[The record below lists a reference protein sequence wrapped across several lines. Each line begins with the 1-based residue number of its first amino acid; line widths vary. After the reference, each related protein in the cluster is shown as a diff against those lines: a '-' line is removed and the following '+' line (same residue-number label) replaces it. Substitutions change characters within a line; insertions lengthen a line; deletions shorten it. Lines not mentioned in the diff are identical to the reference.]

1 MQAFLASLA
10 RELRYLRHNPPE
22 LFAATALPLLLLA
35 LTAWLFSAGVPRGLP
50 IALVDG
56 DRSPQ
61 SRALA
66 RGLAAAPG
74 IAVVAQPDDLESGWS
89 LLRRLEAYAL
99 VHVPH
104 GTRDTLARGGTA
116 TVFGYYNAAWQ
127 TPGESAYR
135 EIQAVVQ
142 ALGAELA
149 SSEVAQALGPGRV
162 RPPPVEVQ
170 RTVLYNAAGSYEQYL
185 GLLVHGAM
193 LHLLLCLCAIAA
205 VGRELRDGTAPAWLE
220 ACGDRPLAALLGT
233 PVLHGFI
240 TGAALVIATCVDQ
253 ANVIACQVSE
263 TLGLP
268 HPYSYETAAT
278 IANKGLMKARLI
290 AHGMP
295 TARFV
300 HVRNA
305 DAPDIGE
312 LRFPLVVKPA
322 DSNGSAGVRR
332 ADTPEQLTEYLRLAI
347 GLSRAS
353 TPFRSSIMALMISP
367 LVVPVIITGAG
378 KGIGR
383 AARQPQPA
391 RHQHQGRGQA
401 AEDQDRSVFAHQAR
415 LRPLGRIDR
424 PSGHGYQCKSPSH
437 QEVPACPSA
446 LFPTA
451 STCCPA
457 SPRPSRSACA
467 P

>member
-74 IAVVAQPDDLESGWS
+74 IEVVAQPDDLESGWS

-220 ACGDRPLAALLGT
+220 ACGDRPLAALLGKLGPYLVAFT
-233 PVLHGFI
+233 GYGLTALWFLREWRGPGIAGSYLLL
-240 TGAALVIATCVDQ
+240 GAAQFTMYAAYAAMGLLFVALTRTMTVSLSLAGFYAGASLAF
-253 ANVIACQVSE
+253 ANVVFPVETGSAFTRLWSQLLPFTHYSRVQQQQVYFG
-263 TLGLP
+263 TP
-268 HPYSYETAAT
+268 W
-278 IANKGLMKARLI
+278 
-290 AHGMP
+290 
-295 TARFV
+295 
-300 HVRNA
+300 A
-305 DAPDIGE
+305 DAAASLGI
-312 LRFPLVVKPA
+312 LACFVLL
-322 DSNGSAGVRR
+322 AG
-332 ADTPEQLTEYLRLAI
+332 
-347 GLSRAS
+347 GLGAWQFSR
-353 TPFRSSIMALMISP
+353 I
-367 LVVPVIITGAG
+367 
-378 KGIGR
+378 
-383 AARQPQPA
+383 AR
-391 RHQHQGRGQA
+391 
-401 AEDQDRSVFAHQAR
+401 D
-415 LRPLGRIDR
+415 
-424 PSGHGYQCKSPSH
+424 
-437 QEVPACPSA
+437 
-446 LFPTA
+446 
-451 STCCPA
+451 PA
-457 SPRPSRSACA
+457 SWGRR
-467 P
+467 